1 MPMALSPLF
10 QSLYIK
16 GQRHWTVVATK
27 DVVMYPCRA
36 SGQTLRNS
44 RCASLR
50 FSRVP

>member
-27 DVVMYPCRA
+27 DVVMYLGCCNLVAQAVRH
-36 SGQTLRNS
+36 
-44 RCASLR
+44 
-50 FSRVP
+50 